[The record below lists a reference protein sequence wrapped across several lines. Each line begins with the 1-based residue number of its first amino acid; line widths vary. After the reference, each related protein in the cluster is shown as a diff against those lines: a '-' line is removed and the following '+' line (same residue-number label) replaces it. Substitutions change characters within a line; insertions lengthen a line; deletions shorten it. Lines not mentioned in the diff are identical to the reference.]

1 MIRNGL
7 KVFAAFSI
15 ALLSIFLFYGNAD
28 ELTDKVDKI
37 FSKWDSTESPGVA
50 LAIIKD
56 GKILYKRGYGAANLE
71 YNIPITSKTVFMI
84 GSTTKQF
91 TAMCIALLAEQG
103 KLSLD
108 DNIRN
113 YLPEMPKYSSPIAI
127 RHLIHH
133 TSGVRDS
140 DILLWLSGKRYGA
153 FTTDEELLE
162 LLSHQKEL
170 NFKPGEEHLYSNA
183 GYFLLS
189 QIVKRASGQSMRKFA
204 EENIFKPLGM
214 LNTKFVDD
222 HTMIVKNRATGY
234 SLRENSEYKIS
245 ISNADYVGDDGI
257 FTTVEDLFLWDQ
269 NFYNNKLGKGGQG
282 LINQIL
288 TPGVL
293 NNGKKLDYAFGLV
306 VTQHKGLKLI
316 EHGGAWMGYRAQ
328 MIRFPEQKFSAICL
342 ANFSNINPSELCFK
356 VADIYLANN
365 FIREIEPKK
374 PAAQPKPII
383 LTEKQLKDKVGDYY
397 DPESGQL
404 AKFSIENKKLTL
416 HSMRYNVVLS
426 PITETTFVSLDAPV
440 EISIDFLEKEKEI
453 RAKIGRGE
461 PVILKSIERIPLNP
475 AQLNE
480 YTGIYYSDEFEVI
493 YNITIQNNMLL
504 IKIQH
509 GDFTIPLEPVIK
521 DRFLGPMQTF
531 FNFFRDEQNKIKGFT
546 VKAGRVRNIKFI
558 KEISL
563 K

>member
-108 DNIRN
+108 DNIRK
-113 YLPEMPKYSSPIAI
+113 YLPEMPEYSSPIAI
-127 RHLIHH
+127 RNLIHH

-140 DILLWLSGKRYGA
+140 DIVLWLSGKRYGA
-153 FTTDEELLE
+153 FTTDEQLLE

-189 QIVKRASGQSMRKFA
+189 QIVKRASGQSMRNFA

-214 LNTKFVDD
+214 SNTKFVDD

-328 MIRFPEQKFSAICL
+328 MIRFPEQKFSVICL

-374 PAAQPKPII
+374 PAAQPKPVI

-426 PITETTFVSLDAPV
+426 PISETTFVSLDAPV

-461 PVILKSIERIPLNP
+461 PLILKSIERIPLNP

-509 GDFTIPLEPVIK
+509 GDFTIPLELVIK
-521 DRFLGPMQTF
+521 DSFLGPMQTF
-531 FNFFRDEQNKIKGFT
+531 FNFFRDEQNKIKGFS

-558 KEISL
+558 KEIAL